1 MWEPKTENELLQDE
15 KKKEKDA
22 KFIGIFFFLLLPFI
36 LTVLNK
42 FIGTQAYRGAP
53 FGQTLSWTQILEVL
67 PKMFFLSSIGGI
79 LMYLAFRKFNNIT
92 TQVCPKCGKLR
103 QFKKNDNCDCECGG
117 EFRLL
122 SEMKWIENKKQ
133 EQNKD

>member
-22 KFIGIFFFLLLPFI
+22 KFIGLLFFFLIPFI
-36 LTVLNK
+36 LTFQNK

-53 FGQTLSWTQILEVL
+53 LGQTLSWTQILEAL

-79 LMYLAFRKFNNIT
+79 LLYLAIRKFNYIT
-92 TQVCPKCGKLR
+92 TQVCTNCGKLR
-103 QFKKNDNCDCECGG
+103 RFKKNEKCNCKCGG

-122 SEMKWIENKKQ
+122 SEMKWVENKKQ